1 MLPYK
6 DISPGLREFTEE
18 VSELELKWH
27 RDQEDRTVSSAEPTD
42 WQLQLENELP
52 RSLNSPIKIT
62 AGTWHRVIKGT
73 GNLVVKIIRE
83 DE

>member
-6 DISPGLREFTEE
+6 DISPELREFTEE

-27 RDQEDRTVSSAEPTD
+27 RDLEDRTVSAAEPTD
-42 WQLQLENELP
+42 WQLQLEDELP
-52 RSLNSPIKIT
+52 RSLTAPITIT

-73 GNLVVKIIRE
+73 GNLVVKIIKDHE
-83 DE
+83 

>member
-1 MLPYK
+1 MLPYV
-6 DISPGLREFTEE
+6 DISPELREFAEE

-27 RDQEDRTVSSAEPTD
+27 RDQENRTVSAVEQTD

-52 RSLNSPIKIT
+52 RSLNSPIKIK
-62 AGTWHRVIKGT
+62 AGAWHRIIKGT
-73 GNLVVKIIRE
+73 GNLIVKIIRE